1 LTLTLTLTLTP
12 PLALALAQTL
22 TLTLALILRLNPT
35 GPNLPALCPTQWA
48 DDTSVEAL
56 RRDQRIQFDAMRSGN
71 AMGQNEIL
79 GQELGKG

>member
-1 LTLTLTLTLTP
+1 
-12 PLALALAQTL
+12 
-22 TLTLALILRLNPT
+22 
-35 GPNLPALCPTQWA
+35 QWA